1 MLIFMK
7 ETYLEDCETVEEE
20 LERQQEAKDETVY
33 ASYEQARDY
42 DQKTK
47 YHKVK
52 NCATNGVSKAE
63 KLSRYDA
70 ERRYGYVPCDSCVND

>member
-42 DQKTK
+42 DQETK